1 MVVCPGLP
9 KRHTMT
15 RQDDM
20 LRAAKE
26 VQLGNYA
33 PAPFVLTHG
42 RGRRVTDAGGR
53 EYLDL
58 SGGISVLSV
67 GHSHPTLAAAIG
79 EQAARLMHVSNIFY
93 NDRAIELA
101 EAICARTPFDRVYFC
116 NSGSEANESLLKLA
130 RRYHHDRGDEQRVEF
145 VSTRNSFH
153 GRTMGA
159 LSLTGQTKYHKGMAP
174 LVEGVHFVGFN
185 DLAALDAAITDRTA
199 AVIFE
204 PVQAE
209 GGIIVATDEFVQ
221 GARRLCDERG
231 ALLFF
236 DEIQTG
242 YGRTGRFLA
251 QEWFDVVPDA
261 CSFAKGIGGGFP
273 LGAMAVTERLAQGL
287 PPGSHAST
295 FGGNPLACAAG
306 LAVLHIIDEEGLID
320 NARTL
325 GDYLAVQLAALDARL
340 SSTAG
345 ARGLGLLQGLVLADD
360 VDPAATIAAIHAAG
374 LLLTLAGGYVVRVSP
389 SLNVTRDEL
398 DEGLSILAKVL
409 ADAPRKP

>member
-1 MVVCPGLP
+1 
-9 KRHTMT
+9 MT
-15 RQDDM
+15 RQEDM
-20 LRAAKE
+20 LRTAKE

-79 EQAARLMHVSNIFY
+79 EQAARLMHVSNVFY

-101 EAICARTPFDRVYFC
+101 EAICARTPFSKVYFC

-130 RRYHHDRGDEQRVEF
+130 RRYHHDRGDQARVEY
-145 VSTRNSFH
+145 VSTNNSFH
-153 GRTMGA
+153 GRTMGS
-159 LSLTGQTKYHKGMAP
+159 LSVTGQPKYHKGMKP
-174 LVEGVHFVGFN
+174 LIEGVTFVDYN
-185 DLAALDAAITDRTA
+185 DLEALDAAVTDRTA

-204 PVQAE
+204 PIQAE
-209 GGIIVATDEFVQ
+209 GGIIVSTPEFIQ
-221 GARRLCDERG
+221 GARRICDERG
-231 ALLFF
+231 ALLFL

-251 QEWFDVVPDA
+251 EEWFDVVPDA
-261 CSFAKGIGGGFP
+261 CSLAKGIGGGFP
-273 LGAMAVTERLAQGL
+273 LGAIAVTDRVAGGL

-306 LAVLHIIDEEGLID
+306 LAVLFIMEEEGLLQ
-320 NARTL
+320 NAQDL
-325 GDYLAVQLAALDARL
+325 GEYLGGRLADLDSRL
-340 SSTAG
+340 SATAG
-345 ARGLGLLQGLVLADD
+345 TRGLGLLRGLVLAEG
-360 VDPAATIAAIHAAG
+360 VDPARTLAKTFEAG
-374 LLLTLAGGYVVRVSP
+374 LLITLAGGNVLRISP
-389 SLNVTRDEL
+389 ALNVTREEL
-398 DEGLSILAKVL
+398 DEGLSIIASVL
-409 ADAPRKP
+409 EEVSQ

>member
-1 MVVCPGLP
+1 
-9 KRHTMT
+9 MT

-20 LRAAKE
+20 LRTAKE

-42 RGRRVTDAGGR
+42 RGRRVTDAAGR

-79 EQAARLMHVSNIFY
+79 EQAGRLMHVSNVFY

-130 RRYHHDRGDEQRVEF
+130 RRYHHDRGDTKRTGF
-145 VSTRNSFH
+145 VSTFNSFH
-153 GRTMGA
+153 GRTMGS
-159 LSLTGQTKYHKGMAP
+159 LSLTGQPKYHKGMAP
-174 LVEGVHFVGFN
+174 LIEGVRFIDFN
-185 DLAALDAAITDRTA
+185 DLSALDRAVTDEIA

-204 PVQAE
+204 PIQAE
-209 GGIIVATDEFVQ
+209 GGIIVATAEFVE
-221 GARRLCDERG
+221 GARRICDERG
-231 ALLFF
+231 ALLLF

-242 YGRTGRFLA
+242 YGRTGAFLA
-251 QEWFDVVPDA
+251 QEHYGIAPDA
-261 CSFAKGIGGGFP
+261 CSLAKGIGGGFP
-273 LGAMAVTERLAQGL
+273 LGAMAVTERFAGGL

-306 LAVLHIIDEEGLID
+306 LAVLRIIDEEGLIE
-320 NARTL
+320 NARVQ
-325 GDYLAVQLAALDARL
+325 GEYLAARL
-340 SSTAG
+340 AEIDTRQSTTAG
-345 ARGLGLLQGLVLADD
+345 VRGLGLLQGLVLAGKI
-360 VDPAATIAAIHAAG
+360 DPGATIAALHAAG
-374 LLLTLAGGYVVRVSP
+374 LLLTLAGGDVIRISP
-389 SLNVTRDEL
+389 ALNVTRDEL
-398 DEGLSILAKVL
+398 DEGLSILERVVAE
-409 ADAPRKP
+409 APTKP

>member
-1 MVVCPGLP
+1 MVVCGELP
-9 KRHTMT
+9 QRHTMT

-20 LRAAKE
+20 LRTAKE

-42 RGRRVTDAGGR
+42 RGRRVTDAAGR
-53 EYLDL
+53 QYLDL

-67 GHSHPTLAAAIG
+67 GHSHPALVKAIS
-79 EQAARLMHVSNIFY
+79 EQAARLMHVSNVFY

-101 EAICARTPFDRVYFC
+101 EAICARTPFDKIYFC

-130 RRYHHDRGDEQRVEF
+130 RRYHHDRGDLDRIEL
-145 VSTRNSFH
+145 VSTLNSFH
-153 GRTMGA
+153 GRTMGS
-159 LSLTGQTKYHKGMAP
+159 LSLTGQTKYHKGMEP
-174 LVEGVHFVGFN
+174 LLQGVRFIDFN
-185 DLAALDAAITDRTA
+185 DLAALDAAVTDRTA

-204 PVQAE
+204 PIQAE
-209 GGIIVATDEFVQ
+209 GGIVVATQDFVD
-221 GARRLCDERG
+221 GARRICDERG

-251 QEWFDVVPDA
+251 QEWFDAVPDA
-261 CSFAKGIGGGFP
+261 CSLAKGIGGGFP
-273 LGAMAVTERLAQGL
+273 LGAMAVTEKLAQGL

-306 LAVLHIIDEEGLID
+306 LAVLQIIDEEGLIE
-320 NARTL
+320 NAQRL
-325 GDYLAVQLAALDARL
+325 GEYLAGRLRDLDARL

-345 ARGLGLLQGLVLADD
+345 TRGLGLLQGLVLADEI
-360 VDPAATIAAIHAAG
+360 DPGATIAAVHAAG
-374 LLLTLAGGYVVRVSP
+374 LLLTLAGGNVIRISP
-389 SLNVTRDEL
+389 ALNVTREEL
-398 DEGLSILAKVL
+398 DEGLAILETVL

>member
-1 MVVCPGLP
+1 MMVCPGFP
-9 KRHTMT
+9 ESETMS

-20 LRAAKE
+20 LRIAKD

-42 RGRRVTDAGGR
+42 RGRHVTDAAGR

-79 EQAARLMHVSNIFY
+79 EQAARLMHVSNVFY

-101 EAICARTPFDRVYFC
+101 EAICRRTPFGKVYFC

-130 RRYHHDRGDEQRVEF
+130 RRYHYDRGDTNRIEF
-145 VSTRNSFH
+145 VSTHNSFH
-153 GRTMGA
+153 GRTMGS
-159 LSLTGQTKYHKGMAP
+159 LSVTGQPKYQKGMGP
-174 LVEGVHFVGFN
+174 LLRDVRFVDFN
-185 DLAALDAAITDRTA
+185 DVDGLDAAITEDTA

-204 PVQAE
+204 PIQAE
-209 GGIIVATDEFVQ
+209 GGILVAEENFVRE
-221 GARRLCDERG
+221 ARRICDERG

-251 QEWFDVVPDA
+251 QEWFGVVPDA
-261 CSFAKGIGGGFP
+261 CSLAKGIGGGFP

-306 LAVLHIIDEEGLID
+306 LAVLHIIDDEGLID
-320 NARTL
+320 NARVL
-325 GDYLAVQLAALDARL
+325 GDYLAGRL
-340 SSTAG
+340 REIDSRHGATAG
-345 ARGLGLLQGLVLADD
+345 TRGMGLLQGLILADP
-360 VDPAATIAAIHAAG
+360 VDPAGTLAAIHGAG
-374 LLLTLAGGYVVRVSP
+374 LLLTLAGGHVIRFSP
-389 SLNVTRDEL
+389 ALNVTKEEL
-398 DEGLSILAKVL
+398 DRGIEILETVL
-409 ADAPRKP
+409 ADAPRK

>member
-1 MVVCPGLP
+1 
-9 KRHTMT
+9 MT

-20 LRAAKE
+20 LRTAKE

-42 RGRRVTDAGGR
+42 RGRRVTDAAGR

-67 GHSHPTLAAAIG
+67 GHSHPVLAAAIG
-79 EQAARLMHVSNIFY
+79 EQAARLMHVSNVFY

-101 EAICARTPFDRVYFC
+101 QQICARTPFDRVYFC

-130 RRYHHDRGDEQRVEF
+130 RRYHHDRGETRRTSF

-153 GRTMGA
+153 GRTMGS
-159 LSLTGQTKYHKGMAP
+159 LSLTGQPKYHKGMEP
-174 LVEGVHFVGFN
+174 LIEGVSFIDFN
-185 DLAALDAAITDRTA
+185 DLAALDRAVSDDTA

-209 GGIIVATDEFVQ
+209 GGIIVATPEFVD
-221 GARRLCDERG
+221 GARKICDERG
-231 ALLFF
+231 ALLLF

-242 YGRTGRFLA
+242 YGRTGTFLA
-251 QEWFDVVPDA
+251 FEHYGVVPDA
-261 CSFAKGIGGGFP
+261 CSLAKGIGGGFP
-273 LGAMAVTERLAQGL
+273 LGAMAVTERFAGGL

-306 LAVLHIIDEEGLID
+306 LAVLHIIDEEGLIE
-320 NARTL
+320 NSRSE
-325 GDYLAVQLAALDARL
+325 GEYLATRLAEIDSRL
-340 SSTAG
+340 STTAG
-345 ARGLGLLQGLVLADD
+345 TRGLGLLQGLVLADD
-360 VDPAATIAAIHAAG
+360 VDPAATIGAIHAAG
-374 LLLTLAGGYVVRVSP
+374 LLLTLAGGSVVRVSP

-398 DEGLSILAKVL
+398 DEGLSILERVVAE
-409 ADAPRKP
+409 APRKP

>member
-1 MVVCPGLP
+1 
-9 KRHTMT
+9 MT

-20 LRAAKE
+20 LRTAKE

-42 RGRRVTDAGGR
+42 RGRRVTDASGR

-79 EQAARLMHVSNIFY
+79 EQAARLMHVSNVFY

-101 EAICARTPFDRVYFC
+101 EAICARTPFDKVYFC

-130 RRYHHDRGDEQRVEF
+130 RRYHHDRGDVDRVEL
-145 VSTRNSFH
+145 VSTHRSFH
-153 GRTMGA
+153 GRTMGS
-159 LSLTGQTKYHKGMAP
+159 LSLTGQTKYHKGMGP
-174 LVEGVHFVGFN
+174 LLQSVHFIYFN
-185 DLAALDAAITDRTA
+185 DVAALDAAVTDRTA

-204 PVQAE
+204 PIQAE
-209 GGIIVATDEFVQ
+209 GGIIVATREFVDA
-221 GARRLCDERG
+221 ARRICDERG

-251 QEWFDVVPDA
+251 QEWFETVPDA
-261 CSFAKGIGGGFP
+261 CSLAKGIGGGFP
-273 LGAMAVTERLAQGL
+273 LGAMAVTEKLAHGL

-306 LAVLHIIDEEGLID
+306 LAVLRIIDEEGLIE
-320 NARTL
+320 NAQRL
-325 GDYLAVQLAALDARL
+325 GEYLAGRLRELDARL

-345 ARGLGLLQGLVLADD
+345 TRGLGLLQGLVLADEI
-360 VDPAATIAAIHAAG
+360 DPGATIAAVYAAG
-374 LLLTLAGGYVVRVSP
+374 LLLTLAGGNVIRISP
-389 SLNVTRDEL
+389 SLNVTREEL
-398 DEGLSILAKVL
+398 DEGLAILEPIL

>member
-20 LRAAKE
+20 LRTAKE

-42 RGRRVTDAGGR
+42 RGRRVTDAAGR

-93 NDRAIELA
+93 NDRAIEFA

-130 RRYHHDRGDEQRVEF
+130 RRYHYDRGDQKRVEF
-145 VSTRNSFH
+145 VSTLNSFH
-153 GRTMGA
+153 GRTMGS
-159 LSLTGQTKYHKGMAP
+159 LSLTGQTKYHAGMEP
-174 LVEGVHFVGFN
+174 LVQGVSFVNFN
-185 DLAALDAAITDRTA
+185 DLAALDAAVTDQTA

-221 GARRLCDERG
+221 GARRICDERG
-231 ALLFF
+231 TLLFF

-251 QEWFDVVPDA
+251 REWFDVVPDA
-261 CSFAKGIGGGFP
+261 CSLAKGIGGGFP

-306 LAVLHIIDEEGLID
+306 LAVLHIIDEEGLIE
-320 NARTL
+320 NARAL
-325 GDYLAVQLAALDARL
+325 GDYLAIKLKELDARL
-340 SSTAG
+340 PSTAG
-345 ARGLGLLQGLVLADD
+345 TRGLGLLQGLVLAEY

-374 LLLTLAGGYVVRVSP
+374 LLLTLAGGYVIRVSP
-389 SLNVTRDEL
+389 SLNVTQDEL
-398 DEGLSILAKVL
+398 DEGLSMLEEIL

>member
-1 MVVCPGLP
+1 
-9 KRHTMT
+9 MT

-20 LRAAKE
+20 LRTAKE

-42 RGRRVTDAGGR
+42 RGRRVTDASGR

-79 EQAARLMHVSNIFY
+79 EQAARLMHVSNVFY

-101 EAICARTPFDRVYFC
+101 EAICARTPFDKVYFC

-130 RRYHHDRGDEQRVEF
+130 RRYHHDRGDVDRVEL
-145 VSTRNSFH
+145 VSTHRSFH
-153 GRTMGA
+153 GRTMGS
-159 LSLTGQTKYHKGMAP
+159 LSLTGQTKYHKGMEP
-174 LVEGVHFVGFN
+174 LLQGVRFIEFN
-185 DLAALDAAITDRTA
+185 DVAALDAAVTDRTA

-204 PVQAE
+204 PIQAE
-209 GGIIVATDEFVQ
+209 GGIIVATREFVDA
-221 GARRLCDERG
+221 ARRICDERG

-251 QEWFDVVPDA
+251 QEWFETVPDA
-261 CSFAKGIGGGFP
+261 CSLAKGIGGGFP
-273 LGAMAVTERLAQGL
+273 LGAMAVTEKLAHGL

-306 LAVLHIIDEEGLID
+306 LAVLRIIDEEGLIE
-320 NARTL
+320 NAQRL
-325 GDYLAVQLAALDARL
+325 GEYLAGRLRELDARL
-340 SSTAG
+340 SSTVG
-345 ARGLGLLQGLVLADD
+345 TRGLGLLQGLVLADEI
-360 VDPAATIAAIHAAG
+360 DPGATIAAVYAAG
-374 LLLTLAGGYVVRVSP
+374 LLLTLAGGNVIRISP
-389 SLNVTRDEL
+389 SLNVTREEL
-398 DEGLSILAKVL
+398 DEGLAILEPIL

>member
-1 MVVCPGLP
+1 
-9 KRHTMT
+9 MT

-20 LRAAKE
+20 LSRAKE

-42 RGRRVTDAGGR
+42 RGRRVTDAAGR

-67 GHSHPTLAAAIG
+67 GHSHPVLAAAIG
-79 EQAARLMHVSNIFY
+79 EQAARLMHVSNVFY

-101 EAICARTPFDRVYFC
+101 EQICARTPFDRVYFC

-130 RRYHHDRGDEQRVEF
+130 RRYHHDRGEAKRIGF
-145 VSTRNSFH
+145 VSTHNSFH
-153 GRTMGA
+153 GRTMGS
-159 LSLTGQTKYHKGMAP
+159 LSLTGQPKYHKGMEP
-174 LVEGVHFVGFN
+174 LIEGVRFIDFN
-185 DLAALDAAITDRTA
+185 DIAALERAVTEETA

-209 GGIIVATDEFVQ
+209 GGIIVATPEFVES
-221 GARRLCDERG
+221 ARRICDERG
-231 ALLFF
+231 ALLLF

-242 YGRTGRFLA
+242 YGRTGTFLA
-251 QEWFDVVPDA
+251 QEHFGVVPDA
-261 CSFAKGIGGGFP
+261 CSLAKGIGGGFP
-273 LGAMAVTERLAQGL
+273 LGAMAVTERLAGGL

-306 LAVLHIIDEEGLID
+306 LAVLHIIDEEGLIERSR
-320 NARTL
+320 AQ
-325 GDYLAVQLAALDARL
+325 GEYLAGRLAEIDTRL
-340 SSTAG
+340 PTTVG
-345 ARGLGLLQGLVLADD
+345 TRGLGLLQGLVLADE
-360 VDPAATIAAIHAAG
+360 VDPGATIAAIHAAG
-374 LLLTLAGGYVVRVSP
+374 LLLTLAGGNVVRVSP
-389 SLNVTRDEL
+389 SLNVTREEL
-398 DEGLSILAKVL
+398 DEGLAILERVL

>member
-1 MVVCPGLP
+1 
-9 KRHTMT
+9 MT

-20 LRAAKE
+20 LSRAKE

-42 RGRRVTDAGGR
+42 RGRRVTDAAGR

-67 GHSHPTLAAAIG
+67 GHSHPVLAAAIG
-79 EQAARLMHVSNIFY
+79 EQAARLMHVSNVFY

-101 EAICARTPFDRVYFC
+101 EQICARTPFDRVYFC

-130 RRYHHDRGDEQRVEF
+130 RRYHHDRGEAKRIGF
-145 VSTRNSFH
+145 VSTHNSFH
-153 GRTMGA
+153 GRTMGS
-159 LSLTGQTKYHKGMAP
+159 LSLTGQPKYHKGMEP
-174 LVEGVHFVGFN
+174 LIEGVRFIDFN
-185 DLAALDAAITDRTA
+185 DIAALDGAVTEETA

-209 GGIIVATDEFVQ
+209 GGIIVATPEFVES
-221 GARRLCDERG
+221 ARRICDERG
-231 ALLFF
+231 ALLLF

-242 YGRTGRFLA
+242 YGRTGTFLA
-251 QEWFDVVPDA
+251 QEHFGVVPDA
-261 CSFAKGIGGGFP
+261 CSLAKGIGGGFP
-273 LGAMAVTERLAQGL
+273 LGAMAVTERLAGGL

-306 LAVLHIIDEEGLID
+306 LAVLHIIDEEGLIERSR
-320 NARTL
+320 AQ
-325 GDYLAVQLAALDARL
+325 GEYLAGRLAEIDTRL
-340 SSTAG
+340 PTTVG
-345 ARGLGLLQGLVLADD
+345 TRGLGLLQGLVLADE
-360 VDPAATIAAIHAAG
+360 VDPGATIAAIHAAG
-374 LLLTLAGGYVVRVSP
+374 LLLTLAGGNVVRVSP
-389 SLNVTRDEL
+389 SLNVTREEL
-398 DEGLSILAKVL
+398 DEGLAILERVV

>member
-1 MVVCPGLP
+1 
-9 KRHTMT
+9 MT
-15 RQDDM
+15 SQDDM
-20 LRAAKE
+20 LRTAKE

-42 RGRRVTDAGGR
+42 RGRRVTDAAGR

-67 GHSHPTLAAAIG
+67 GHSHPTLSAAIA
-79 EQAARLMHVSNIFY
+79 EQASRLMHVSNIFY

-101 EAICARTPFDRVYFC
+101 ETICARTAFDKVYFC

-130 RRYHHDRGDEQRVEF
+130 RRYHYDRGDTKRVNF
-145 VSTRNSFH
+145 VATTKSFH
-153 GRTMGA
+153 GRTMGS
-159 LSLTGQTKYHKGMAP
+159 LSVTGQPKYHIGMEP
-174 LVEGVHFVGFN
+174 LIEGVLFIDFN
-185 DLAALDAAITDRTA
+185 DLAALEAAVDDQTA

-209 GGIIVATDEFVQ
+209 GGIIVGTPEFLE
-221 GARRLCDERG
+221 GARRICDERG

-242 YGRTGRFLA
+242 YGRTGAFLA
-251 QEWFDVVPDA
+251 HEHFGVTPDA
-261 CSFAKGIGGGFP
+261 CSLAKGIGGGFP
-273 LGAMAVTERLAQGL
+273 LGAIAVTNRVAGGL

-306 LAVLHIIDEEGLID
+306 LAVFQIMDEEGLVE
-320 NARTL
+320 NARHQ
-325 GDYLAVQLAALDARL
+325 GEYLAAALREMDGRL
-340 SSTAG
+340 STTG
-345 ARGLGLLQGLVLADD
+345 GTRGFGLLQGIVLADD
-360 VDPAATIAAIHAAG
+360 VDPGATIAAVHASG
-374 LLLTLAGGYVVRVSP
+374 LLLTLAGGNVVRISP

-398 DEGLSILAKVL
+398 DEGLAILESVL

>member
-1 MVVCPGLP
+1 
-9 KRHTMT
+9 
-15 RQDDM
+15 M
-20 LRAAKE
+20 LRTAKE
-26 VQLGNYA
+26 VQLGNYV

-42 RGRRVTDAGGR
+42 RGRHVTDASGR

-67 GHSHPTLAAAIG
+67 GHSHPILAAAIG

-101 EAICARTPFDRVYFC
+101 SAICARTPFDKVYFC
-116 NSGSEANESLLKLA
+116 NSGTEANEALLKLA
-130 RRYHHDRGDEQRVEF
+130 RRYHHEQNDGKRVEL
-145 VSTRNSFH
+145 VSTMNSFH

-159 LSLTGQTKYHKGMAP
+159 LSLTGQPKYHEGMAP
-174 LVEGVHFVGFN
+174 LVEGVRFIDFN
-185 DLAALDAAITDRTA
+185 DLAALDAAVTDRTA

-209 GGIIVATDEFVQ
+209 GGIIVGTDEFVE
-221 GARRLCDERG
+221 GARRICDERG

-251 QEWFDVVPDA
+251 QEWYGVVPDA
-261 CSFAKGIGGGFP
+261 CSLAKGIGGGFP
-273 LGAMAVTERLAQGL
+273 LGAMAVTERLANGL

-306 LAVLHIIDEEGLID
+306 LAVLHIIDSEGLVQ
-320 NARTL
+320 NAERQ
-325 GDYLAVQLAALDARL
+325 GEYLTTRLAEIDARL
-340 SSTAG
+340 ASTVG
-345 ARGLGLLQGLVLADD
+345 TRGLGLLQGLVLADD
-360 VDPAATIAAIHAAG
+360 VDPRATMVAAHEAG
-374 LLLTLAGGYVVRVSP
+374 LLITLAGGNVIRISP

-398 DEGLSILAKVL
+398 DEGLAILQSVL
-409 ADAPRKP
+409 LDPPRKP

>member
-1 MVVCPGLP
+1 M
-9 KRHTMT
+9 MT

-20 LRAAKE
+20 LRTAKE

-42 RGRRVTDAGGR
+42 RGRRVTDAAGR

-67 GHSHPTLAAAIG
+67 GHGHPTLAAAIG

-93 NDRAIELA
+93 NDRAIQLA
-101 EAICARTPFDRVYFC
+101 EAICARTPFDKVYFC

-130 RRYHHDRGDEQRVEF
+130 RRYHHDRGDTQRTGF
-145 VSTRNSFH
+145 VSTTNSFH
-153 GRTMGA
+153 GRTMGS
-159 LSLTGQTKYHKGMAP
+159 LSLTGQPKYHKGMEP
-174 LVEGVHFVGFN
+174 LIPGVDFIDYN
-185 DLAALDAAITDRTA
+185 DLEALDATVGDDTA

-209 GGIIVATDEFVQ
+209 GGIIVGTQEFVE
-221 GARRLCDERG
+221 GARRICTERG
-231 ALLFF
+231 ALLLF

-242 YGRTGRFLA
+242 YGRTGTFLA
-251 QEWFDVVPDA
+251 QEHFGVAPDA
-261 CSFAKGIGGGFP
+261 CSLAKGIGGGFP
-273 LGAMAVTERLAQGL
+273 LGAIAVTDHVAGGL

-306 LAVLHIIDEEGLID
+306 LAVLHIIEEEGLIE
-320 NARTL
+320 NARVM
-325 GDYLAVQLAALDARL
+325 GDYLGDLLTELDSRL
-340 SSTAG
+340 STTTG
-345 ARGLGLLQGLVLADD
+345 TRGLGLLQGMVFADD
-360 VDPAATIAAIHAAG
+360 VDPGATLAAIHAAG
-374 LLLTLAGGYVVRVSP
+374 LLVTTAGGNVLRISP
-389 SLNVTRDEL
+389 ALNVTRDEL
-398 DEGLSILAKVL
+398 DEGLAILEPIL